1 MVRSIST
8 DWCAGNSVGFY
19 VELDRNVLRCSV
31 TVAEMGMLRGYILFE
46 VGANGQWEK
55 RAADWIANYWCVMLE
70 ELEPVGVS
78 CSRKPALRRLVE
90 GEDGRGSVS
99 LDPVR
104 LESFTRVITAA
115 GLSVFPGQEVHVVMN
130 FLLSKLRDCLA
141 DPVLI
146 DCLDCPALVR
156 VSVNWFSFCF
166 LKELLV
172 FDSRDREV
180 GCCWG
185 ETH

>member
-1 MVRSIST
+1 MFGVWPHVVLSIST
-8 DWCAGNSVGFY
+8 DLCAGKRVGLY

-46 VGANGQWEK
+46 VRAIGQWEK
-55 RAADWIANYWCVMLE
+55 RAAHLIASYWCVMLE

-78 CSRKPALRRLVE
+78 CSIMPALRRLVE
-90 GEDGRGSVS
+90 GEDGRGGVS

-115 GLSVFPGQEVHVVMN
+115 GLSVFSGQEVHVVMN

-141 DPVLI
+141 DPVLM
-146 DCLDCPALVR
+146 DCPALVR
-156 VSVNWFSFCF
+156 VSV
-166 LKELLV
+166 
-172 FDSRDREV
+172 D
-180 GCCWG
+180 
-185 ETH
+185 